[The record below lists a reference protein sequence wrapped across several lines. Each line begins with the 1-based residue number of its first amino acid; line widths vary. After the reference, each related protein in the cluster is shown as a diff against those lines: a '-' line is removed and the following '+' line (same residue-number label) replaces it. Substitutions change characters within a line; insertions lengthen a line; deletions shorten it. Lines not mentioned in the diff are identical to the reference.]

1 MPFSSA
7 HLVAAVSV
15 AAAVLFFYQHT
26 RSTADNALLRQQL
39 EEAQA
44 RYRLCEAANQDMRS
58 SIAVLRDL
66 STVPLKAGDEKTHS
80 LVFVNAFRCEVLLD
94 IGGLPA
100 PEPGRHLQMWAVVEG
115 QYRSMGMVQM
125 QAVAGLQRFPCMP
138 DARGYVVSSETQAE
152 GNTFP
157 SVVLLNTQ

>member
-1 MPFSSA
+1 MSFSLA
-7 HLVAAVSV
+7 HTIAAVSV
-15 AAAVLFFYQHT
+15 AAAALFFFQHA
-26 RSTADNALLRQQL
+26 RSAADNARLRRQL
-39 EEAQA
+39 EETQAQT
-44 RYRLCEAANQDMRS
+44 RQCEAANQDMRH

-125 QAVAGLQRFPCMP
+125 QAVAGLQRFPCVP
-138 DARGYVVSSETQAE
+138 GATGYLLSSETQAE
-152 GNTFP
+152 GNSFP
-157 SVVLLNTQ
+157 SMVLLNTH